1 MEYMCTKF
9 DDPSY
14 SRFGSLK
21 LNGSR
26 NHYHAPFAG
35 VVCHSQ
41 AMIDRCIKFETS
53 SSTHYEDRLGDVK
66 I

>member
-1 MEYMCTKF
+1 MGHVTMTTPRSE
-9 DDPSY
+9 
-14 SRFGSLK
+14 
-21 LNGSR
+21 
-26 NHYHAPFAG
+26 G
-35 VVCHSQ
+35 VFCHSQ